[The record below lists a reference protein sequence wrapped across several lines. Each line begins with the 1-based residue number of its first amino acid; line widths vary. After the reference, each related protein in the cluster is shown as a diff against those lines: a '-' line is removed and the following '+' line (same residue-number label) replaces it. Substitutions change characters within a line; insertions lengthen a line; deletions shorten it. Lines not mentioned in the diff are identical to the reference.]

1 MRRALAVCLALASLL
16 LAAPAQAGYS
26 AYVAVTDFAYG
37 PSTLS
42 NPASQFTWSVGFQN
56 GGAFYHSAV
65 ANGGMFDTD
74 PIAPATTGGITIFGA
89 GSYPYHCFFHPTQ
102 MHGTI
107 KIKPVASA
115 STVAHGDTV
124 TIRYGADF
132 LKGVVFDLQRKRNDG
147 DWVTIASDTYA
158 GAKDVML
165 KRAGKYRFRA
175 RTQYIGGDSTSAWSP
190 IRIVTAT

>member
-16 LAAPAQAGYS
+16 LAAPAQAGY
-26 AYVAVTDFAYG
+26 ATYVAVTDFAYG

-42 NPASQFTWSVGFQN
+42 NPATSYAWSVGFQN
-56 GGAFYHSAV
+56 GGDFYHSAE
-65 ANGGMFDTD
+65 ANGGMFDTG
-74 PIAPATTGGITIFGA
+74 PIQPATTEGISLLGA
-89 GSYPYHCFFHPTQ
+89 GSYPFHCNFHPTQ

-107 KIKPVASA
+107 KVKPVASA
-115 STVAHGDTV
+115 STVAHGGTV

-132 LKGVVFDLQRKRNDG
+132 LKGIVFDLQRKRNDG

-158 GAKDVML
+158 PTRDVVL
-165 KRAGKYRFRA
+165 QRVGKYRFRA
-175 RTQYIGGDSTSAWSP
+175 RTQFLGGGGTSGWSP